1 MALFRILR
9 GHDLRYLLPI
19 IVIEV
24 LHKLRVLDQESK
36 KSILKQMSLI
46 ILPLCQGPQ
55 TLRRILL
62 LLEQLVEYLHSLVI
76 RNDPLA
82 IELILPIL
90 EPDDVFQIVASV

>member
-9 GHDLRYLLPI
+9 GHDFRDLLPI

-55 TLRRILL
+55 TLRRVLL